1 MDLDKRCAP
10 TKNYEEGSC
19 FDISSLKQIAL
30 KYNEENKD
38 KIKISDNKKI
48 LINQLENKFSK
59 SCSDQRC
66 WLGLDTVKSLNNEEI
81 INNTFRPVGPSKQLD
96 WLSTTHINEVIDQ
109 YQAKHSDFLF
119 LGAVPYDFEEVTVL
133 GLNNI
138 DFNKFI
144 KDGKTKIGIVINLD
158 EHDENGSHW
167 VALYADLK
175 KNQIYFFDSVGKKP
189 GKKIKKFITKIV
201 KFLYKQQNNKDLL
214 LQDLLKNKSENN
226 ITILQKKL
234 KGFDIR
240 YNHIQHQFK
249 NSECGVYSINFIVRL
264 VKGEKF
270 DDIINTITK
279 DDVMNKCRNTYF
291 RNVNIT

>member
-38 KIKISDNKKI
+38 KIKISDNKTN
-48 LINQLENKFSK
+48 LINQLENKFLK

-109 YQAKHSDFLF
+109 YQAKYSDFLF
-119 LGAVPYDFEEVTVL
+119 LGAVPYDFEEVPVL

-189 GKKIKKFITKIV
+189 GKKIKKFINKIV

-291 RNVNIT
+291 RNVNIK